1 MKILFAVTYVS
12 STVSTVPYVSEDGE
26 NFKATT
32 EHWAKVSEPKRFV
45 KGGQVGTQQGKVDG
59 CLDEWFLAKGVYEFW
74 TESREVA
81 NAVAATINLARDLFA
96 SRRFDGDLPL

>member
-12 STVSTVPYVSEDGE
+12 GSVSTVPYVSEDNE

-32 EHWAKVSEPKRFV
+32 EFWAKVSEPKRV
-45 KGGQVGTQQGKVDG
+45 IKGGQVGTNQGKVDG
-59 CLDEWFLAKGVYEFW
+59 HFGEWFLAKGVYEFW

-81 NAVAATINLARDLFA
+81 NAVAATMNLARGLFA
-96 SRRFDGDLPL
+96 SRRDDYSPL